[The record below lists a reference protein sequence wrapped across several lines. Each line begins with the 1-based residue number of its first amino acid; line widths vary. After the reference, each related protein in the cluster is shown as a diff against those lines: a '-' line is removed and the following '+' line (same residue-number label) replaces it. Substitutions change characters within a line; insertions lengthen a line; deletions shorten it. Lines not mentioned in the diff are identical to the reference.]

1 MSKYPEIPIVM
12 GWKVIIE
19 PKKGKTESAGGIDV
33 SATRAAQE
41 HLVYMGTILAMGEA
55 AFTAVTKGGINMNE
69 WEVKPAVGDV
79 VIYSPYGGM
88 QIRPS
93 GCDNYLLLMNDT
105 DIHAIIDDENSF
117 YSWVDV

>member
-1 MSKYPEIPIVM
+1 MSKYPEIPIPM

-19 PKKGKTESAGGIDV
+19 PKQGKTTSDGGIDV

-69 WEVKPAVGDV
+69 WEVKPQVGDT

-88 QIRPS
+88 QS
-93 GCDNYLLLMNDT
+93 AL
-105 DIHAIIDDENSF
+105 
-117 YSWVDV
+117 